1 VNASPQDAADYDVVI
16 VGGALSGAAAALLL
30 LRERPR
36 LRVLIVE
43 RSPAFARRVGE
54 ATVEI
59 SGYFLCRV
67 LGLTQHLNEAHLVKQ
82 GMRFWF
88 FNQRARTLADCSE
101 IGGRYLARVPAFQVD
116 RAVLDEEVLR
126 RARAAGAQL
135 WRPASVGRIQLNPG
149 GLQTVE
155 VRREGRSEPVRAR
168 WVVDASGVAAVLARQ
183 EGWWRPNT
191 AHPTTAVWARWTGV
205 KDWDGI
211 ELAEQFPDW
220 AMACHGIRATATN
233 HFTGDG
239 WWAWCIPLKGGDVS
253 IGVVFDQRR
262 VQWPEGGA
270 LGERLKGF
278 LMQHPVAREILAEA
292 QWREGDVHWRKS
304 LPYFSTT
311 FAGDGFVLVGDA
323 GAFLDPFYS
332 PGMDWIT
339 FTVSAAVKMIGTER
353 GGEDIGAMAARHN
366 REFATSYARWFEA
379 LYRDK
384 YEYVGEYDLLRLAF
398 LLDLGLYYLGV
409 ASQPFKLGPPSLC
422 APVFTSPFSTPF
434 YQFMRTYNRRFARM
448 ARVRRE
454 RGRLGRRNAHR
465 RFMFKGYTF
474 ARSSVL
480 PLLGALLGWLW
491 LEVREGWRS
500 WGRRPATGEVP
511 GPLLLPVPGAT
522 PQR

>member
-1 VNASPQDAADYDVVI
+1 MARGRRALAQKSSLLQHHVCRGRFCP
-16 VGGALSGAAAALLL
+16 GGRRRGLSGS
-30 LRERPR
+30 
-36 LRVLIVE
+36 VLQS
-43 RSPAFARRVGE
+43 RD
-54 ATVEI
+54 
-59 SGYFLCRV
+59 
-67 LGLTQHLNEAHLVKQ
+67 GLDHV
-82 GMRFWF
+82 
-88 FNQRARTLADCSE
+88 
-101 IGGRYLARVPAFQVD
+101 
-116 RAVLDEEVLR
+116 
-126 RARAAGAQL
+126 
-135 WRPASVGRIQLNPG
+135 
-149 GLQTVE
+149 
-155 VRREGRSEPVRAR
+155 
-168 WVVDASGVAAVLARQ
+168 
-183 EGWWRPNT
+183 
-191 AHPTTAVWARWTGV
+191 
-205 KDWDGI
+205 
-211 ELAEQFPDW
+211 
-220 AMACHGIRATATN
+220 HG
-233 HFTGDG
+233 
-239 WWAWCIPLKGGDVS
+239 
-253 IGVVFDQRR
+253 
-262 VQWPEGGA
+262 
-270 LGERLKGF
+270 
-278 LMQHPVAREILAEA
+278 
-292 QWREGDVHWRKS
+292 
-304 LPYFSTT
+304 
-311 FAGDGFVLVGDA
+311 
-323 GAFLDPFYS
+323 
-332 PGMDWIT
+332 
-339 FTVSAAVKMIGTER
+339 ER

-522 PQR
+522 PQ